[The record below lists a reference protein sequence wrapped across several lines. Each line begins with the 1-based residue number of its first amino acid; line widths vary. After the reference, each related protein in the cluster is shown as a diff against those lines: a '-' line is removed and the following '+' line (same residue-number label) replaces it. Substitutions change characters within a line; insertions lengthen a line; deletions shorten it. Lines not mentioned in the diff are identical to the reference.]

1 MKIEDIRQLIGLRT
15 ELVQVSC
22 MKLFSVLAKPQA
34 FYRESS
40 LETPADFLRASRFAA
55 FTSVLVLVIQTPV
68 FRLLG
73 VQSEGAAYLLTDTVL
88 TYAAWFL
95 YGSVLHLAAKALR
108 GRGTYLSSVA
118 GFLCIT
124 AFYPVMAFFL
134 LPSSLLA
141 RRVMLQAAD
150 AFSLGFY
157 QALAQPF
164 LTSPVALI
172 SFGLATG
179 IGSYFFGYLVL
190 TARQVHGFGWVRGLG
205 AGVLAFLGWLA
216 IGLTVVAPADQLF
229 QKAFVK

>member
-1 MKIEDIRQLIGLRT
+1 MKIEDIQQLIGLGT
-15 ELVQVSC
+15 ELVQESC
-22 MKLFSVLAKPQA
+22 MTLFSVLAKPQA
-34 FYRESS
+34 FYRGTS

-68 FRLLG
+68 FHLLG
-73 VQSEGAAYLLTDTVL
+73 VQSESTAYLLTDTVL

-95 YGSVLHLAAKALR
+95 YGSVMHLAAKALR
-108 GRGTYLSSVA
+108 GQGTYQSSVA
-118 GFLCIT
+118 GFLYLT
-124 AFYPVMAFFL
+124 AFYPVMAFVL

-141 RRVMLQAAD
+141 RRVMLRAPD
-150 AFSLGFY
+150 TFSLGFY

-164 LTSPVALI
+164 LASPVALI

-179 IGSYFFGYLVL
+179 IGFYFFGCLIL
-190 TARQVHGFGWVRGLG
+190 AARRVHGFGWVRGLG

-229 QKAFVK
+229 QKAFLK